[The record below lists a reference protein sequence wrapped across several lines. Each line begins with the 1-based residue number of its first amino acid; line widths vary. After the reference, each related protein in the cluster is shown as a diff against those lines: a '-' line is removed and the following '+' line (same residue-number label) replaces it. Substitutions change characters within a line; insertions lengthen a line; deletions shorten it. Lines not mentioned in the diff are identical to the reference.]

1 MSWSTPQKRF
11 ARLVYVVGFFVV
23 VSFVAY
29 SIPELGS
36 LVRATDSR
44 RGRFLDA
51 IRNETLGVE
60 KIFAIN
66 LPTRPDKRDSIILR
80 SSLSGFH
87 VDWIDGVKPDQISPL
102 SYPYNWNHD
111 HAPSEYAARRAHV
124 DAMQQIVDK
133 GIGSAIIMEDD
144 LDWDV
149 TIKTQL
155 QNLAIALRALQG
167 TGLDVSRS
175 PYGDDWDI
183 IWLGHCGIQCHTND
197 PFFLTPGDPTILPPH
212 HFLPY
217 WRDPPPFSRPDDT
230 RLTCAASDGVCS
242 VVYAVSY
249 RGAQKILSALSVNP
263 TGLAEQIDIG
273 AQFDV
278 SLGRMCGSNY
288 LRCYTTYP
296 SLTGGSATS
305 SDIHASGDGQEKGGA
320 RPSSFG
326 VLYSTLLNVNRIL
339 SGEPTVHATWDDAKS
354 VDVAPEDIPVLGG
367 VLHVPGEG
375 GLHAIPFDPPL

>member
-1 MSWSTPQKRF
+1 M
-11 ARLVYVVGFFVV
+11 
-23 VSFVAY
+23 
-29 SIPELGS
+29 
-36 LVRATDSR
+36 
-44 RGRFLDA
+44 
-51 IRNETLGVE
+51 
-60 KIFAIN
+60 
-66 LPTRPDKRDSIILR
+66 
-80 SSLSGFH
+80 
-87 VDWIDGVKPDQISPL
+87 
-102 SYPYNWNHD
+102 
-111 HAPSEYAARRAHV
+111 
-124 DAMQQIVDK
+124 DAMQQYVLAPPRFEKKEQGINGDDRIVDK

-144 LDWDV
+144 VDWDV

-155 QNLAIALRALQG
+155 QSLAVALQALQG
-167 TGLDVSRS
+167 AGPGAIRS

-183 IWLGHCGIQCHTND
+183 IWLGHCGIQCHTNSA
-197 PFFLTPGDPTILPPH
+197 FFLTPGDPTILPPH

-242 VVYAVSY
+242 VVYAVSH
-249 RGAQKILSALSVNP
+249 RGARKILSALSVNP
-263 TGLAEQIDIG
+263 TGLAEQVDIG

-278 SLGRMCGSNY
+278 SLGRMCGGNY

-305 SDIHASGDGQEKGGA
+305 SDIHASGDSQEKGGS

-354 VDVAPEDIPVLGG
+354 VDIAPEDVPVLGG
-367 VLHVPGEG
+367 IMHVPEEG
-375 GLHAIPFDPPL
+375 GLHAIPFDSPL